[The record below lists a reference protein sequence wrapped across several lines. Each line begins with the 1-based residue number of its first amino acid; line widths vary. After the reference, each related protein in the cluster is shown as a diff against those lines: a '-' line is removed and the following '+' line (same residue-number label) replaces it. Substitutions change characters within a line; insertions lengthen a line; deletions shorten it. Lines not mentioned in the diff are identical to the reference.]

1 MAFMT
6 LGYIGLA
13 AFVITVTGATIST
26 GAGEI
31 LSTAAVVANDIY
43 KGWLRPNATGKQIL
57 AVNRIML
64 YVIAIALLLIAFW
77 WRSIGF
83 SFSGMYQAMGVF
95 FSSAVVPLWMAIFHR
110 NTNRSG
116 VFWGTIVGAIVGSAY
131 WIFIADFDMLWGVVW
146 ANIIV
151 MAVSAVI
158 AIPWTL
164 AKPEPFNFQSLNE
177 AGYDYSDTH
186 V

>member
-1 MAFMT
+1 MA
-6 LGYIGLA
+6 
-13 AFVITVTGATIST
+13 
-26 GAGEI
+26 E
-31 LSTAAVVANDIY
+31 
-43 KGWLRPNATGKQIL
+43 
-57 AVNRIML
+57 
-64 YVIAIALLLIAFW
+64 
-77 WRSIGF
+77 SIGF

-116 VFWGTIVGAIVGSAY
+116 VFWGTIVGAIVGSYY
-131 WIFIADFDMLWGVVW
+131 WMVMADFDMLWGVVW

-151 MAVSAVI
+151 MGVSAII

-164 AKPEPFNFQSLNE
+164 AKPEPFYFKSLNE

-186 V
+186 I